1 MNIQFGQR
9 QSPRPTGGN
18 LAIRLW
24 PKMWF
29 AVKTALF
36 CLAVAALFNG
46 NIYLRQKIA
55 ETERGIRR
63 TEREIAGTRREI
75 ERLRVDY
82 AELTGWPYIR
92 RRIAE
97 FKLPLRPPLPGQI
110 RDIRL
115 HGAPGLRQAEH
126 APTRTGKFA
135 AAR

>member
-1 MNIQFGQR
+1 MNIQFGQA
-9 QSPRPTGGN
+9 QSPRSGGSD

-55 ETERGIRR
+55 ETERCIRR

-97 FKLPLRPPLPGQI
+97 FRLPLRPPLPGQI

-115 HGAPGLRQAEH
+115 IDTGTSRHADGAA
-126 APTRTGKFA
+126 APAGKFT

>member
-1 MNIQFGQR
+1 MNIQFGQA
-9 QSPRPTGGN
+9 QTPRPAGGE
-18 LAIRLW
+18 LAQRLW
-24 PKMWF
+24 PKMWL
-29 AVKTALF
+29 AVKAALF
-36 CLAVAALFNG
+36 CFAVAALFNG

-97 FKLPLRPPLPGQI
+97 FRLPLRPPLPGPI

-115 HGAPGLRQAEH
+115 IEAGTARYAENATAPAG
-126 APTRTGKFA
+126 
-135 AAR
+135 

>member
-1 MNIQFGQR
+1 MNIQFGQA
-9 QSPRPTGGN
+9 QSPRPTGDN

-29 AVKTALF
+29 AVKAALF

-63 TEREIAGTRREI
+63 TEREIAGTRREL

-97 FKLPLRPPLPGQI
+97 YRLPLRSPLPGQI

-115 HGAPGLRQAEH
+115 QSAPEFRQAENSSIP
-126 APTRTGKFA
+126 AGKFT

>member
-1 MNIQFGQR
+1 MNIQFGQAHNT
-9 QSPRPTGGN
+9 RPAGN
-18 LAIRLW
+18 NITVRLW

-29 AVKTALF
+29 AVKMALF

-55 ETERGIRR
+55 ETERDIRR
-63 TEREIAGTRREI
+63 TEREIASTRREL
-75 ERLRVDY
+75 EKLRVDY

-97 FKLPLRPPLPGQI
+97 FRLPLGSPMPGQI

-115 HGAPGLRQAEH
+115 RGPENVRLAGNETAPASKL
-126 APTRTGKFA
+126 

>member
-1 MNIQFGQR
+1 MNIQFGQP
-9 QSPRPTGGN
+9 QSPRPTGSGI
-18 LAIRLW
+18 AVRLW

-29 AVKTALF
+29 AAKTAFF

-97 FKLPLRPPLPGQI
+97 FRLPLRPPLPGQV

-115 HGAPGLRQAEH
+115 HNPAVRRQADNAA
-126 APTRTGKFA
+126 APAGKFT

>member
-1 MNIQFGQR
+1 MNIQFGQA
-9 QSPRPTGGN
+9 QSTRSGGSD

-29 AVKTALF
+29 AVKMALF

-46 NIYLRQKIA
+46 NIYLRQKIT
-55 ETERGIRR
+55 ETERDIRR
-63 TEREIAGTRREI
+63 TGREIANTRREL
-75 ERLRVDY
+75 EKLRVDY

-97 FKLPLRPPLPGQI
+97 FRLPLGSPMPGQI

-115 HGAPGLRQAEH
+115 HGPENIRLAGNETAPASKL
-126 APTRTGKFA
+126 